1 MLSYMVSSR
10 GDQCEP
16 KEGGSHQT
24 IATTSD
30 SKRNPEVSR
39 NDDSTL
45 PIHIQV
51 GQTWY
56 AI

>member
-1 MLSYMVSSR
+1 MVSSR